1 MRSIKVLAGL
11 LGLAWSGAASA
22 AEAQWGA
29 TPGRLQFEVFRDGDK
44 PFGQHL
50 VEVTADGEG
59 LRVKDTTNY
68 QVKVGPFVFYR
79 YERACEERWLSG
91 ALQSF
96 TCSTN
101 DNGRTIKVSGEASEA
116 GLTVRSPK
124 GVVTYPQGAQHFAPW
139 NLAYAEAP
147 ALIDSETGQPFEGG
161 VRPLKAEE
169 PGVRP
174 MRVEGSIKG
183 VFRYDELG
191 RWVGLSFK
199 AAGQRID
206 YVLRSPI
213 AEAPH

>member
-1 MRSIKVLAGL
+1 MLAAVLGVVCS
-11 LGLAWSGAASA
+11 GLAHGA
-22 AEAQWGA
+22 EPKPGL
-29 TPGRLQFEVFRDGDK
+29 TPGRLEFEVFRSGDK
-44 PFGQHL
+44 PFGVHT
-50 VEVTADGEG
+50 VEVTPDGDG
-59 LRVKDTTNY
+59 LRVQDTTNY
-68 QVKVGPFVFYR
+68 HVKVGPFVFYR
-79 YERACEERWLSG
+79 YERTCEERWRAG

-96 TCSTN
+96 ACSTN
-101 DNGRTIKVSGEASEA
+101 DNGRSIKVSGEASGV

-124 GVVTYPQGAQHFAPW
+124 GVATYPPGAQHFAPW
-139 NLAYAEAP
+139 NLAYANAP

-161 VRPLKAEE
+161 VRPLKPEA
-169 PGVRP
+169 PGQRL

-206 YVLRSPI
+206 YVLHSPV